1 MALYIILSRVS
12 PHAFDDPADFKKMAE
27 TVSEK
32 IKTQCPDVKW
42 KESFVTLGQYDVVD
56 IVESENPDQVGRA
69 AMLIR
74 AYGRSVTETMPA
86 NDWKSFLK
94 TL

>member
-1 MALYIILSRVS
+1 MATYIILSRIS
-12 PHAFDDPADFKKMAE
+12 PLAFDDPSGFKKLAD

-32 IKTQCPDVKW
+32 IRTQCPDVKW
-42 KESFVTLGQYDVVD
+42 KESFVTLGRFDVVD
-56 IVESENPDQVGRA
+56 IVESDDPHQVGRA

-74 AYGRSVTETMPA
+74 AYGRSETETMPA
-86 NDWKSFLK
+86 TEWKAFLK